1 MFNPA
6 ISQRNKELWS
16 LIYTCKRWD
25 LITQHSAIE
34 YRFTK
39 ILNKVFTQLKY
50 IIWGFYQV
58 KYTSKLWTNSHPSTM
73 WTLSMPWRLTWPGEG
88 LPSCPST
95 RIRSLAGSLQIAT
108 LLTLLSLCPWPMV
121 GIRCWCLT
129 PTSLSMD
136 GRRRTEEHR
145 STDWENP
152 GLPSKLTH
160 RDLVHHQDLIHR
172 CETLLIYFSILISL
186 YKGFWYCY
194 AWYGAG
200 CWWSVGWCFQR
211 CCYIT
216 IHWKCFCSSW
226 YWPRP
231 STDTWSCSCVHVHF
245 LLSVLT
251 VAKRGHVDGTFKCM
265 CKQWKV
271 GPYYQLLA
279 LTLNSFFCS
288 KCSF

>member
-58 KYTSKLWTNSHPSTM
+58 KYTSELWTNSHPSTM
-73 WTLSMPWRLTWPGEG
+73 WTLSLPWRLTWPGEG

-200 CWWSVGWCFQR
+200 CWWSVRWCFQR

-216 IHWKCFCSSW
+216 IQVFL
-226 YWPRP
+226 
-231 STDTWSCSCVHVHF
+231 F
-245 LLSVLT
+245 LLIL
-251 VAKRGHVDGTFKCM
+251 AKTLHWYLIVFLCSRPNLCY
-265 CKQWKV
+265 QSW
-271 GPYYQLLA
+271 QLLREVMWTA
-279 LTLNSFFCS
+279 HSNVCANSGRWDLIINS
-288 KCSF
+288 WH